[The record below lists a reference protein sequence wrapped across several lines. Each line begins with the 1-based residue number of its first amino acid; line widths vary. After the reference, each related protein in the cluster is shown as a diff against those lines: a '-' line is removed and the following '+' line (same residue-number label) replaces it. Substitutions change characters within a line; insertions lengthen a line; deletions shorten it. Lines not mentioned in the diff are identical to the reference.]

1 MSHPTVSVSTSFLSV
16 SKIYL
21 QWQLMAHNARDE
33 PNFVSVFGA
42 ENEEFD
48 CFWSVSFSDEN
59 VFHCFRI
66 FFRFQPK
73 THPFPDENVRLDS
86 LQSVCQRP
94 SKRIKWGTSVTFIVT
109 VDG

>member
-48 CFWSVSFSDEN
+48 YFWSASFSDEN
-59 VFHCFRI
+59 VSLFSY
-66 FFRFQPK
+66 FFSFSAK
-73 THPFPDENVRLDS
+73 NA
-86 LQSVCQRP
+86 SVSR
-94 SKRIKWGTSVTFIVT
+94 
-109 VDG
+109 